1 MKAFW
6 LNALCAATF
15 HFLLVLPSA
24 AAAADQGEAA
34 RRDPRVAAEIAAVLH
49 RAAADYP
56 ILKAPEGQP
65 LLRRIIDR
73 HKALVAQGLYP
84 STAMVE
90 AVADHAHLLAP
101 RTSTAVQV
109 VRTTAPV
116 QEPPPATIGNCRW
129 TSPLI
134 WSCEGDRPAR

>member
-1 MKAFW
+1 MKARW
-6 LNALCAATF
+6 LNALSAAAF
-15 HFLLVLPSA
+15 HFALVLPSA
-24 AAAADQGEAA
+24 AAEPAEAA
-34 RRDPRVAAEIAAVLH
+34 RRDPQVAAEIAAVLH

-65 LLRRIIDR
+65 LLRRIIQR

-116 QEPPPATIGNCRW
+116 PEPPPAAIGPCRW

-134 WSCEGDRPAR
+134 WSCDSDKPAR